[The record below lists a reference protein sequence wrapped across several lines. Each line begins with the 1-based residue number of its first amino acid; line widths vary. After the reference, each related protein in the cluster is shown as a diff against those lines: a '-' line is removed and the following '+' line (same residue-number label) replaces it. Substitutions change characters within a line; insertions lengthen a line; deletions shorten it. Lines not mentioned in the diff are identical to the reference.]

1 MRGTQPLL
9 NRLQKREGNHMADS
23 RIPLS
28 DLIADLRLELAQAQA
43 KGQGLEPRLRVEE
56 AEIELQVVVSREG
69 GSKASVK
76 FWVVNAEAQGKLA
89 NATTQKIRLKLKST
103 GTGSRVGLCPT

>member
-1 MRGTQPLL
+1 
-9 NRLQKREGNHMADS
+9 MADS

-69 GSKASVK
+69 SGKTSVK

-89 NATTQKIRLKLKST
+89 NATTQKIRLKLKPASA
-103 GTGSRVGLCPT
+103 GGKDFEMKDSED